1 LKIIALLY
9 VDDNLTDDD
18 LTFAGLFLPAELK
31 NRLLSKNIFTQIKY
45 TVPESYSGDIC
56 GDDIFKRQ
64 DKDDVSFW
72 KKLFT
77 ETAADHIVKV
87 FCDSPFIDMDIIADM
102 VNTHTKY
109 LAEFTYSENLP
120 SGFACEIVSKE
131 LINAIPDTGEKT
143 LPLGQVI
150 KSNINKFD
158 VELYYK
164 EPDVRNKRL
173 SFRTGNPR
181 EKQILQNIFNIGSC
195 IPKYSDVKNIIDRNP
210 GVLYLSPSYVD
221 IELTG
226 RCDLDCMF
234 CFRKSLKTVHGDMEI
249 DLFYK
254 ILKDMNVFKLP
265 YSVCFGGS
273 GEPMMHKKFFEIL
286 DRTRD
291 ENLIENIIIET
302 NGILADSNY
311 KNYLV
316 TVKDKRLKTIFNVN
330 GMDQDSYKAI
340 HNGDFF
346 NTVFRNITSIKD
358 AVSIDNSIYIQIMK
372 INETEQLLDKF
383 YDFWEKYKIQIILQK
398 QNTFLGRIKDRTY
411 SDLSPLERTPC
422 WHLQRDFNILSDG
435 SAIFCKQDVNGDYV
449 RGNLNKDSISN
460 IFAKSKNSF
469 LNDYK
474 KNFETNPNCASCG
487 EWYTFN
493 L

>member
-1 LKIIALLY
+1 LKISALLY
-9 VDDNLTDDD
+9 VDDNLTDSDI
-18 LTFAGLFLPAELK
+18 TFAGLYLPLELK
-31 NRLLSKNIFTQIKY
+31 NRLLSKDLFTEVKY
-45 TVPESYSGDIC
+45 TVPETYSGNLSGNHTIR
-56 GDDIFKRQ
+56 RQ
-64 DKDDVSFW
+64 AKDDVSFW
-72 KKLFT
+72 KKLFA
-77 ETAADHIVKV
+77 ELKADHIVKI
-87 FCDSPFIDMDIIADM
+87 FCDSPFLDTDIIADM

-131 LINAIPDTGEKT
+131 LIDALPETGQQT
-143 LPLGQVI
+143 LPLSQVI

-181 EKQILQNIFNIGSC
+181 EKEILQNIFNLRSG
-195 IPKYSDVKNIIDRNP
+195 IPEYSEVKNIIDRNP
-210 GVLYLSPSYVD
+210 GVLYLSPSYVE

-226 RCDLDCMF
+226 RCDLDCIF
-234 CFRKSLKTVHGDMEI
+234 CFRKTLKTVHTEMEI
-249 DLFYK
+249 DLFKK
-254 ILKDMNVFKLP
+254 ILRDMNYFKLP
-265 YSVCFGGS
+265 YSICLGGS
-273 GEPMMHKKFFEIL
+273 GEPMMHKNFFEIL
-286 DRTRD
+286 DIARD
-291 ENLIENIIIET
+291 EKLIENIIIET
-302 NGILADSNY
+302 NGILADGNY
-311 KNYLV
+311 KNYLISMN
-316 TVKDKRLKTIFNVN
+316 DKRLKTIFNIN
-330 GMDQDSYKAI
+330 GMDPESYKSI

-346 NTVFRNITSIKD
+346 STVFQNVTSIKD
-358 AVSIDNSIYIQIMK
+358 AVPFDDTIYIQIMK
-372 INETEQLLDKF
+372 INETEQFLDKF

-398 QNTFLGRIKDRTY
+398 QNTFIGRIKDRTY

-435 SAIFCKQDVNGDYV
+435 RVMFCKQDVNGDLA
-449 RGNLNKDSISN
+449 RGNLNNDSISQ
-460 IFAKSKNSF
+460 IFANSKNSF

-474 KNFETNPNCASCG
+474 KNFGTNPDCASCG

>member
-1 LKIIALLY
+1 
-9 VDDNLTDDD
+9 
-18 LTFAGLFLPAELK
+18 
-31 NRLLSKNIFTQIKY
+31 
-45 TVPESYSGDIC
+45 
-56 GDDIFKRQ
+56 
-64 DKDDVSFW
+64 
-72 KKLFT
+72 
-77 ETAADHIVKV
+77 
-87 FCDSPFIDMDIIADM
+87 M
-102 VNTHTKY
+102 
-109 LAEFTYSENLP
+109 
-120 SGFACEIVSKE
+120 
-131 LINAIPDTGEKT
+131 
-143 LPLGQVI
+143 
-150 KSNINKFD
+150 
-158 VELYYK
+158 
-164 EPDVRNKRL
+164 
-173 SFRTGNPR
+173 
-181 EKQILQNIFNIGSC
+181 QNIFNIGSC
-195 IPKYSDVKNIIDRNP
+195 IPKYSEVKNIIDRNP

-226 RCDLDCMF
+226 RCDLDCIF

-249 DLFYK
+249 DLFKK
-254 ILKDMNVFKLP
+254 ILQDMNFFKLP
-265 YSVCFGGS
+265 YSICFGGS

-286 DRTRD
+286 DITRD
-291 ENLIENIIIET
+291 ENLVENIIIET

-346 NTVFRNITSIKD
+346 NTVFQNITSIKD
-358 AVSIDNSIYIQIMK
+358 AVSIDDSIYIQIMK

-435 SAIFCKQDVNGDYV
+435 SAMFCKQDVNGDYV